1 MLDTR
6 TYILVKKQKCNFFS
20 IDIENEIGLI
30 YLNDFLVNADI
41 YEIKQNINKSFVVTE
56 NMSFILKKT
65 KNKKRHMYTHM

>member
-1 MLDTR
+1 M
-6 TYILVKKQKCNFFS
+6 KKQKCNFFS

-56 NMSFILKKT
+56 NMSFILKKQKT
-65 KNKKRHMYTHM
+65 KKDTCIRICKNKTIRK